1 MVQFCCVE
9 GCGNRSNRDNKQ
21 FFRLPLVPKKCDNL
35 SFKADIIMNRRKQWL
50 MNINREDLKDGDA
63 AYSTGY
69 IRVCSEHFVSGKII
83 DVKYISQQ

>member
-1 MVQFCCVE
+1 
-9 GCGNRSNRDNKQ
+9 
-21 FFRLPLVPKKCDNL
+21 
-35 SFKADIIMNRRKQWL
+35 MNRRKQWL